1 MGAEAMKTTY
11 AVILSVLLLLASSC
25 AQKVNDPADVQA
37 VKKSMEDYVKA
48 VNAGDAN
55 AAVALMSDK
64 AIYADNHFPVATG
77 KEAIRSLHTA
87 WNSQFTSE
95 FSAPVEY
102 VGVVGDNAVL
112 RGSWTIK
119 LTPKAAGVAPVSDS
133 GSWIVVMIRQP
144 DGSWKWDWC
153 IPNSNQPLPGSTA
166 SGEDEQ
172 ALYQLERDWAAASL
186 TKDTAVVDKFLAS
199 EFTANWNGQIQN
211 KKQVLAE
218 MKASPA
224 KIESGANSEMKA
236 LVFGDTAIVMGLYV
250 EKSTTGGKD
259 SSARHRYTEVYV
271 KRDGRWQCVTQ
282 YGVKVE

>member
-1 MGAEAMKTTY
+1 MGEEAMKTAY
-11 AVILSVLLLLASSC
+11 AVILSVLLLLVSAC

-48 VNAGDAN
+48 VNAGDAD
-55 AAVALMSDK
+55 AAVALMTNK
-64 AIYADNHFPVATG
+64 AIYADNHVPVATG
-77 KEAIRSLHTA
+77 KEAIRSHHTA

-119 LTPKAAGVAPVSDS
+119 LTPKAEGVAPISDA
-133 GSWIVVMIRQP
+133 GSWIVVMIREQ

-166 SGEDEQ
+166 NGEDEQ

-186 TKDTAVVDKFLAS
+186 NKDTAVVDKFLAN
-199 EFTANWNGQIQN
+199 EFIANWDGQVQN

-218 MKASPA
+218 MKTSQA

-236 LVFGDTAIVMGLYV
+236 MVFGDTAIVQGLYI
-250 EKSTTGGKD
+250 EKSITNGKD
-259 SSARHRYTEVYV
+259 SSAKHRYTEVYV

-282 YGVKVE
+282 YGVKMQ

>member
-1 MGAEAMKTTY
+1 MKITCALT
-11 AVILSVLLLLASSC
+11 LSVLLLMFSAC

-37 VKKSMEDYVKA
+37 VKKSMEEYAKA
-48 VNAGDAN
+48 VNAGDAE

-77 KEAIRSLHTA
+77 KEAIRSLHMA
-87 WNSQFTSE
+87 WNGQFTSE

-112 RGSWTIK
+112 RGSWTLK
-119 LTPKAAGVAPVSDS
+119 LTPKAQGIAPISDA
-133 GSWIVVMIRQP
+133 GSWIVVMRKEP

-153 IPNSNQPLPGSTA
+153 IPNSSQPLPGSTA

-199 EFTANWNGQIQN
+199 EFIANWDGKIQN

-224 KIESGANSEMKA
+224 KIESGANSDMRA
-236 LVFGDTAIVMGLYV
+236 MVFGDTAVVQGLYV
-250 EKSTTGGKD
+250 EKSTTYGKD
-259 SSARHRYTEVYV
+259 SSSKHRYTEVYV